1 MRNSPFS
8 VSALCADFDL
18 NVINHFVS
26 CRYFYAIKNS
36 VEKPLQAR
44 EKSTSLLQQQ
54 DLHDGYGEV
63 YMPYAL
69 ARKYPRAASELVER
83 AADALPGRNDPT
95 GLLSKFGEALCNL
108 CSNGKNAAT

>member
-1 MRNSPFS
+1 
-8 VSALCADFDL
+8 
-18 NVINHFVS
+18 
-26 CRYFYAIKNS
+26 
-36 VEKPLQAR
+36 
-44 EKSTSLLQQQ
+44 
-54 DLHDGYGEV
+54 
-63 YMPYAL
+63 MPYAL